1 MEELLQRRR
10 VAVTF
15 AATVLSVGL
24 ALALWIIGVPSQW
37 HPVIVGLCGVGI
49 GVVAGRDK
57 WFIGT
62 GAFVVVF
69 AVAMRL
75 LDDMVVSFVLA
86 WAVHFVVFWVLS
98 TKQQVSLI
106 RRVAGGLLAPLAVAF
121 GTIPLGLFVNS
132 IALPSVNVDQTIA
145 DISGTL
151 VTENVVQPT
160 MIGAVSY
167 FGSQEGHIFTDS
179 SNSLR
184 SLKHYFQLVDDCR
197 FRGQEACDQALMT
210 YETSYPEVQAPF
222 DGTIRS
228 IMAGTTEGR
237 AEDYTIVLT
246 PTDHPNVEVTLFHLK
261 VLDSELLNFADSG
274 LGVGPTSDFMVL
286 FGSPRIGKTMN
297 VTAGQRLGWGL
308 DDISVNVSA
317 IGEPY
322 FLIGTDGCDRGALA
336 LLLKFNPA
344 CTRETKLVSYFSLLT
359 PDVMSEWKTWGL
371 SSADDVVLSAEEMGR
386 DYFMTVG
393 DTSYFVNAGED
404 AIRKSVADLTSKQVT
419 STNEVFEIADGD
431 IVLVALLDAGE
442 IRIVGDDGS
451 GIEGCSCMARL
462 DRRPGEQENGDVS
475 PVTVLTDLPVGK
487 SLKISGGVPFVA
499 GVVASQDAQQ
509 VQRLIGGFVR
519 PVRGGQ

>member
-1 MEELLQRRR
+1 MEELLRRRR

-24 ALALWIIGVPSQW
+24 ALVLWIIGVPSQW

-62 GAFVVVF
+62 GAFFVVF

-75 LDDMVVSFVLA
+75 LEDMVVSFVLA

-106 RRVAGGLLAPLAVAF
+106 RLVTGGLLAPLAVAI
-121 GTIPLGLFVNS
+121 GSIPLGLFVNS
-132 IALPSVNVDQTIA
+132 IALPSVNVGQTVA

-151 VTENVVQPT
+151 VTENVVEPT
-160 MIGAVSY
+160 MISAVSY
-167 FGSQEGHIFTDS
+167 FGSQEGHLFTDS

-184 SLKHYFQLVDDCR
+184 SLKHYFELVDDCR
-197 FRGQEACDQALMT
+197 RRGQEACDQALTT
-210 YETSYPEVQAPF
+210 YETSYPEVRAPF

-228 IMAGTTEGR
+228 IMAGTTEAR
-237 AEDYTIVLT
+237 AEDYTIVMT
-246 PTDHPNVEVTLFHLK
+246 PTDHPNVEVILFHLK
-261 VLDSELLNFADSG
+261 VLDSELRDFADSG

-286 FGSPRIGKTMN
+286 IGSPRIGKAMN

-322 FLIGTDGCDRGALA
+322 FLVSTEGCERGVLT
-336 LLLKFNPA
+336 LLLRLNPA

-359 PDVMSEWKTWGL
+359 PEAMSVWKTWGL

-404 AIRKSVADLTSKQVT
+404 AIRNSMADLTSKQIGGT
-419 STNEVFEIADGD
+419 GETFEIADGD

-442 IRIVGDDGS
+442 IRILDDDGS
-451 GIEGCSCMARL
+451 GIEGCSCVARL
-462 DRRPGEQENGDVS
+462 DRRPGEKENGDHS
-475 PVTVLTDLPVGK
+475 PVTVLTDLPVGE

-499 GVVASQDAQQ
+499 GIVASQDARQ
-509 VQRLIGGFVR
+509 VQRLIGGFFR